1 MHDGGQTET
10 DQNSSPL
17 ASGSG
22 ELIKNTQM
30 LEINERYMHF
40 SIHKAN
46 KLIFIFGLKKRK
58 KKKKNILLF
67 QCFNP

>member
-58 KKKKNILLF
+58 KKEKKYLAISVF
-67 QCFNP
+67 